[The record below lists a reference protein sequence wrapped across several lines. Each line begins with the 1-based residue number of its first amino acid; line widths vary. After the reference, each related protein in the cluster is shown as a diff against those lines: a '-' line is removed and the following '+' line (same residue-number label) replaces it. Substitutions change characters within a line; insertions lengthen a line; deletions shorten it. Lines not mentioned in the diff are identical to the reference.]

1 MQKLKLVF
9 RTQILKNPISFPMIV
24 SLFQSDELNSI
35 EFNIEVHIEILILKI
50 WCFLVVFAV
59 IFKFRYF
66 VIMSH
71 SFNRIH
77 KQNPRRRMSNF

>member
-9 RTQILKNPISFPMIV
+9 RTQILKYPISFPMIV

-35 EFNIEVHIEILILKI
+35 EFNIGVHIEILILKI
-50 WCFLVVFAV
+50 CCFLVFAV

-77 KQNPRRRMSNF
+77 KHNPRRRMSNS